1 MNDYYSRYSIKGDS
15 PLRESFDVYLNDKH
29 AAFDRIAMLNDHQA
43 HDLIRGLMVSA
54 PHAVA
59 KELAIHYPWGPT
71 AADEAERFIQDS
83 LY

>member
-29 AAFDRIAMLNDHQA
+29 AAFDRIAMLDSCEA
-43 HDLIRGLMVSA
+43 RDMLRSLYMSA

-59 KELAIHYPWGPT
+59 KDLAIHYPWSAL
-71 AADEAERFIQDS
+71 AADEAERFIQDT
-83 LY
+83 LL